1 MADDEAIRG
10 ILADR
15 NLRFPDHPRL
25 VPDLHVF
32 AMPDGLGIQF
42 RGGPFPTVLRGPKAQ
57 TTLECLLPLL
67 DGSRTVDMIL
77 AALPAEIAAE
87 TVLRTLLLLHQKGL
101 LAGASQ
107 QAEREQTR
115 DASQLLFWGRHIDIT
130 RNARNAEE
138 LNRRIETAHLILVG
152 TGLFGTLVYEA
163 LVRTGFSAIS
173 VAAWNDDGN
182 LAEIARGEPAPA
194 REVLHA
200 PTTEIDD
207 VAAWVQARIAHA
219 DLLIV
224 AVRNASTILGRSLNR
239 ICLDSAVPWLW
250 SNDSGSQME
259 IGPYIVPHDSG
270 CYRCLE
276 LRRSSA
282 RADAVEEHLYHQELS
297 KERPAATVA
306 PLGEA
311 FPFAMVAA
319 GLVASEV
326 CRGISAIAVPSL
338 IGQVMTLSP
347 VTGEMERHRFMRVP
361 RCPECARQN
370 APARSVDAG

>member
-163 LVRTGFSAIS
+163 LVRTGFRRFPLPP
-173 VAAWNDDGN
+173 GMTM
-182 LAEIARGEPAPA
+182 G
-194 REVLHA
+194 
-200 PTTEIDD
+200 
-207 VAAWVQARIAHA
+207 
-219 DLLIV
+219 
-224 AVRNASTILGRSLNR
+224 ILPRSPVVNRHPHVKSCMLQPQKSMTLQHGCKLGLPMR
-239 ICLDSAVPWLW
+239 IC
-250 SNDSGSQME
+250 
-259 IGPYIVPHDSG
+259 
-270 CYRCLE
+270 
-276 LRRSSA
+276 
-282 RADAVEEHLYHQELS
+282 
-297 KERPAATVA
+297 
-306 PLGEA
+306 
-311 FPFAMVAA
+311 
-319 GLVASEV
+319 
-326 CRGISAIAVPSL
+326 
-338 IGQVMTLSP
+338 
-347 VTGEMERHRFMRVP
+347 
-361 RCPECARQN
+361 
-370 APARSVDAG
+370 